1 MSCEEP
7 LGRSTTASRSS
18 EAWLRYGVKTAG
30 LVRLDPA
37 VYPSVPFGS
46 ARGPKPEW
54 VCQSPSNGGLHIH
67 AAARRIDVH
76 IAERPLPRV
85 ELNAIEGY
93 SLALIMTSW
102 LDLISDL
109 INPERVFVG
118 DVILK
123 GENLPDWRA
132 IRSLAQPLLRS
143 RKETLYSECPRCGD
157 RTVFPVSGPLYFED
171 AGIAGEPVIATS
183 AIFVRE
189 DLVLA
194 RNLRRPRGAFK
205 PERVVLKKADAAK
218 KT

>member
-1 MSCEEP
+1 MNSERP
-7 LGRSTTASRSS
+7 GRSTATPLSS
-18 EAWLRYGVKTAG
+18 EAWLRYGVKTVG
-30 LVRLDPA
+30 LVRLDPTA
-37 VYPSVPFGS
+37 YPH
-46 ARGPKPEW
+46 REPKPPW
-54 VCQSPSNGGLHIH
+54 VCQSPSTGGLHIH

-76 IAERPLPRV
+76 IAQRPLPRV

-93 SLALIMTSW
+93 SLTLIKTSW

-123 GENLPDWRA
+123 GEVLPDWRT

-143 RKETLYSECPRCGD
+143 REETLYAECPRCGD

-171 AGIAGEPVIATS
+171 ACVAGEPVIATS

-194 RNLRRPRGAFK
+194 RNLCRPHGAFK
-205 PERVVLKKADAAK
+205 PERVVLKAPCGRQRLR
-218 KT
+218 

>member
-1 MSCEEP
+1 M
-7 LGRSTTASRSS
+7 
-18 EAWLRYGVKTAG
+18 
-30 LVRLDPA
+30 
-37 VYPSVPFGS
+37 
-46 ARGPKPEW
+46 
-54 VCQSPSNGGLHIH
+54 
-67 AAARRIDVH
+67 H

-85 ELNAIEGY
+85 ELNAIAGY
-93 SLALIMTSW
+93 SLTLIMTSW

-123 GENLPDWRA
+123 GDVLPDWRT

-171 AGIAGEPVIATS
+171 ARIAGEPVIATS

-194 RNLRRPRGAFK
+194 RKLRRSHGTFK
-205 PERVVLKKADAAK
+205 PERVVLKREVAAK
-218 KT
+218 KA